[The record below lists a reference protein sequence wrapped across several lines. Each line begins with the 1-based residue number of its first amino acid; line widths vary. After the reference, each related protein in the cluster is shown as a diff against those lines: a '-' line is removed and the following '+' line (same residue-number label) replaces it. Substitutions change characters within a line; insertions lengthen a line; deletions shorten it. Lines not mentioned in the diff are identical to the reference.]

1 MDLRTLTPSIRR
13 IGGIYT
19 FETAGED
26 MPKQPPAIIN
36 PREIKKATRARGEES
51 AIPQVEIYVDD
62 QGMAGQ
68 EEAPERRVTKAMRE
82 AKKRVGSR
90 KEVAAV
96 EKEILEQQVAKKVSK
111 EKVEKEIVGGIEK
124 KIVTDMLEDKGKIKK
139 DIAELKLKKAEA
151 KAKETG
157 LIESSKKEVAEMKLK
172 KAEAKAKKGIAE
184 AEAKKAVAEAFT
196 ESIRAQTYLQYANE
210 RAREL
215 QNDRGIKW
223 KEAKEIATME
233 WKEEHKPKIAALLTD
248 VESDKT
254 KKVKK
259 PTATVFESDT
269 KSNSSTPT
277 AKKETAK
284 TKAKIE
290 KEMKKAEEIKL
301 KASEPAK
308 EKRKKEYTQQTIVGF
323 VEALSEDELKNEYR
337 SIHPRKAFPSKTVM
351 KNTLIK
357 SLGGRLRGKYEF
369 VTSEDE

>member
-51 AIPQVEIYVDD
+51 AIPQVEVYVDD
-62 QGMAGQ
+62 QGLGGQ
-68 EEAPERRVTKAMRE
+68 EPAPERRVTKAQRE
-82 AKKRVGSR
+82 AKKRIGSK
-90 KEVAAV
+90 KEAAAV
-96 EKEILEQQVAKKVSK
+96 EKEILEEKVAKKVTR
-111 EKVEKEIVGGIEK
+111 EKVEKEIVGGVER
-124 KIVTDMLEDKGKIKK
+124 KIITDMLEDKGAIKK
-139 DIAELKLKKAEA
+139 DI
-151 KAKETG
+151 
-157 LIESSKKEVAEMKLK
+157 AEMKLK
-172 KAEAKAKKGIAE
+172 KAEAKAKK
-184 AEAKKAVAEAFT
+184 AVAEAFT
-196 ESIRAQTYLQYANE
+196 ESVRAQTYLQFANE

-215 QNDRGIKW
+215 QKDRGIKW
-223 KEAKEIATME
+223 KEAKDIATVE
-233 WKEEHKPKIAALLTD
+233 WKEKNKSKIAGHLTD

-259 PTATVFESDT
+259 PTVTTFESDS
-269 KSNSSTPT
+269 KSSSTTPA

-284 TKAKIE
+284 AKAKIE

-301 KASEPAK
+301 KPSEPAK

-351 KNTLIK
+351 KNALIK
-357 SLGGRLRGKYEF
+357 SLGGRVKGKYEF